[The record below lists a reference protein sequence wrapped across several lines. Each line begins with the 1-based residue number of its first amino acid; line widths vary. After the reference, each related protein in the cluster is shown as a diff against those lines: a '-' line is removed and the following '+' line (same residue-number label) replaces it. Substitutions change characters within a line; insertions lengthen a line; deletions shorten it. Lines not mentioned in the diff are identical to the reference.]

1 MNGVRQTLEEKQCPL
16 RCLLPETYDDALDQ
30 WVLDEPKVCVYED
43 FIQIGIIITTK
54 SYASMKD
61 HLTKVLQV
69 KVTLVSH
76 SSLGPKIIVDGVVRG
91 IKVRRVLR

>member
-43 FIQIGIIITTK
+43 FI
-54 SYASMKD
+54 
-61 HLTKVLQV
+61 
-69 KVTLVSH
+69 
-76 SSLGPKIIVDGVVRG
+76 
-91 IKVRRVLR
+91 